1 MWQQRVVQGKGDL
14 VVLKYLLDSNI
25 ISEPSKP
32 EPNRNVIQL
41 LKENSDFSA
50 ISTVSYFEMMH
61 GILIMPDGKR
71 KKRLMSYLNE
81 AVVPFYPFLAYDFDA
96 ALVNAKILAQ
106 LESVGRPIPFG
117 DSQIASIAL
126 SKGLILVT
134 RNVKDFISI
143 CDCFPLR
150 IENWFDGAF

>member
-1 MWQQRVVQGKGDL
+1 M
-14 VVLKYLLDSNI
+14 LKYLLDSNI

-32 EPNRNVIQL
+32 EPNRKIIEL

-50 ISTVSYFEMMH
+50 ISTVSYFEMLH
-61 GILIMPDGKR
+61 GILILPDGKR
-71 KKRLMSYLNE
+71 KERLMSYLNE
-81 AVVPFYPFLAYDFDA
+81 AVVPFYSFLAYDFDA
-96 ALVNAKILAQ
+96 ALANAKILAK

-134 RNVKDFISI
+134 RNVKDFVPI
-143 CDCFPLR
+143 CDLFPLR
-150 IENWFDGAF
+150 IENWFD